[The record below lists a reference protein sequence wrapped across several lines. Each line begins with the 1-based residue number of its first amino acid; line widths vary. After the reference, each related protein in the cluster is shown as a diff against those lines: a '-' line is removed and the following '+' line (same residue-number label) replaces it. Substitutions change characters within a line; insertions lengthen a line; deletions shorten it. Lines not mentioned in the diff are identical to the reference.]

1 EKAPVEESG
10 GNARLSHTGFRV
22 PVSGIDEV
30 ALFLPDISAEERDR
44 LVVEPYTAEALLGDL
59 HRPSAGGAE
68 PVMARTLAYGANE
81 AVHWMREQGVRWA
94 LNRAVAD
101 AEGRLHFEPGMA
113 LQTGPDGTGG
123 LGQLEDWARIA
134 AGLGIEVRHEAGVV

>member
-1 EKAPVEESG
+1 
-10 GNARLSHTGFRV
+10 
-22 PVSGIDEV
+22 PVSGIDEL
-30 ALFLPDISAEERDR
+30 ALFLPDLTAQERAR
-44 LVVEPYTAEALLGDL
+44 LVVEPYTAEEFLEDI
-59 HRPSAGGAE
+59 HRLSEGGAE

-81 AVHWMREQGVRWA
+81 AVHWMREEGVRWA
-94 LNRAVAD
+94 LNRAVTD

-134 AGLGIEVRHEAGVV
+134 AGLGIEVRHEAGVVGLERPD